1 MERLT
6 KSEKRVYDHICS
18 ALSEDGLPPSVRDI
32 RDALGFASTSTVHLY
47 LSRLEEKGF
56 IRRESG
62 KSRAIT
68 LVDSSFTEGIPL
80 IGRVRAGAP
89 VFAEENFDGYV
100 ECYSAFKSKYKK
112 QDLFALTVVGE
123 SMIDAGI
130 LEGDTVIV
138 RKTCEARDGD
148 IVVALIGDDATV
160 KTFYNEGDRIRL
172 QPENKTMKPIITK
185 ELTVLGRVIAC
196 IRNY

>member
-68 LVDSSFTEGIPL
+68 LVDSSFTDGIPL

-138 RKTCEARDGD
+138 CKTCEARDGD

>member
-32 RDALGFASTSTVHLY
+32 RDAIGFASTSTVHLY

-62 KSRAIT
+62 KSRAIS
-68 LVDSSFTEGIPL
+68 LVDSSFTDGIPL

-138 RKTCEARDGD
+138 CKTCEARDGD